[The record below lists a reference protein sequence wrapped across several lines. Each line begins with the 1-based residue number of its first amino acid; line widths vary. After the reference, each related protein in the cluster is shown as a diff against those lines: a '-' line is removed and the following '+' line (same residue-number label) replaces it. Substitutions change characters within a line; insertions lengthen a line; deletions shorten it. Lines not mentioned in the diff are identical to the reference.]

1 MLPSTNRN
9 GFCIML
15 FLAFLFTLAMIAA
28 FTLVPARLGRRKV
41 CRTDF
46 LGAVLPAATVWL
58 WAFCIWSKPGLTVD
72 FDGFRCGA
80 ITAMALWACG
90 LVFGVSHLAKAGA
103 HRRITAAA
111 LLLAASLGAETFICN
126 LNYWATH
133 SYTPVDLRTYLQEA
147 EDDADLLTLD
157 EEHTTLTFAGLDQE
171 LYNLQ
176 LSGLEYVYDGPHPEV
191 QNPLFILNVAATD
204 DATSA
209 SRQSWSWEVSVKAS
223 RSQVRSLDLSGKAHT
238 LTLTAYPYNGEYR
251 QYPVSYTL
259 QTVYANVPRAFDF
272 SLVRWVVLL
281 ALMTAA
287 YALRPASAAWCEAYL
302 SHHKKYR
309 PAVLLLGVVL
319 GALTFLAPFA
329 DRFSAGVSTS
339 FYNTADWDGGSRINF
354 TLHIDDWA
362 SDTAAQYGALAHSL
376 LNGRLD
382 LEKDPPAAMQEME
395 NPYDTAARQQQAP
408 DALWDVAYYHGRYY
422 VYFGVVPCLLFQL
435 PFEALTGVRDLPP
448 SLPMILLSWLYLLAA
463 FGCIK
468 QTARRWFPNLS
479 VAAYWLLCAGIG
491 SGSQLFYLLKRPST
505 YEYAILSGAAFVMLA
520 LWQWLLAA
528 NQPEEKHSRICLHL
542 TLGSLCMALVAGCR
556 PQMVLFAVLCLPIFW
571 QRYIRQKRLCT
582 RQGAVE
588 AVAFLLPVVLVAV
601 GLMWYNAARFG
612 SPFDFGANYNL
623 TSNDMTRR
631 GFSVGRIAP
640 AVLTFLLGIPGV
652 QAVFPYLTAIRMQTN
667 YLGLTIT
674 ELYYGGAFACLPL
687 LWGLVCLPMARRRL
701 AQKRDLR
708 AMLTLTLVCMLV
720 LAVLDCQMAGML
732 YRYQSDWL
740 GLVLLAA
747 ALVWALAEQTLC
759 AHVDQP
765 GIATLQRTLHI
776 ALPLAVLAGAAYNFC
791 VYFTAEP
798 GLVGQNPALYQNVS
812 RLVQFW
818 L

>member
-1 MLPSTNRN
+1 
-9 GFCIML
+9 ML
-15 FLAFLFTLAMIAA
+15 FLALLFTLALIAA
-28 FTLVPARLGRRKV
+28 FTVAPARLGRRKIA
-41 CRTDF
+41 RADF
-46 LGAVLPAATVWL
+46 RSAILPAAAVWL
-58 WAFCIWSKPGLTVD
+58 WAFCIWSKPGLTVG
-72 FDGFRCGA
+72 FDGFRCLA
-80 ITAMALWACG
+80 INAMVLWACG
-90 LVFGVSHLAKAGA
+90 LVAGF
-103 HRRITAAA
+103 RRLRQGGKHWPIAAAA
-111 LLLAASLGAETFICN
+111 LLLAASLGAEAFVCN

-133 SYTPVDLRTYLQEA
+133 SYTPVDLRAYLQEA
-147 EDDADLLTLD
+147 ADDAVPLTLD
-157 EEHTTLTFAGLDQE
+157 EEHTTLTFAGLEQE

-191 QNPLFILNVAATD
+191 QNPLLNLNVAATD
-204 DATSA
+204 EATSA
-209 SRQSWSWEVSVKAS
+209 SRQSWNWEVSVKAA

-272 SLVRWVVLL
+272 SLVRWAALL

-287 YALRPASAAWCEAYL
+287 YALRPASAAWKEAYL
-302 SHHKKYR
+302 THCKKYR
-309 PAVLLLGVVL
+309 PAVLLLGIVL
-319 GALTFLAPFA
+319 CALTFLAPFA
-329 DRFSAGVSTS
+329 DRFNAGVSTS
-339 FYNTADWDGGSRINF
+339 FYNTADWDGESRINF
-354 TLHIDDWA
+354 TLHINDWA

-376 LNGRLD
+376 LHGRLD
-382 LEKDPPAAMQEME
+382 LEKDPPAAMQEMA

-422 VYFGVVPCLLFQL
+422 VYFGIIPCLLFQL
-435 PFEALTGVRDLPP
+435 PFEALTGVGDLPP

-463 FGCIK
+463 FGCLK
-468 QTARRWFPNLS
+468 QAARRWFPS
-479 VAAYWLLCAGIG
+479 MSAAVYWLLCAGLG
-491 SGSQLFYLLKRPST
+491 TGSQLFYLLKRPST
-505 YEYAILSGAAFVMLA
+505 YEYAILAGAAFVMLA

-528 NQPEEKHSRICLHL
+528 NQPSESHRRICLHL
-542 TLGSLCMALVAGCR
+542 VLGSLCMALVAGCR

-571 QRYIRQKRLCT
+571 QRYGQQKRLRT
-582 RQGAVE
+582 KQGAVE
-588 AVAFLLPVVLVAV
+588 AVAFLLPVILVAA

-631 GFSVGRIAP
+631 GFSIGRNAP
-640 AVLTFLLGIPGV
+640 AVLTFLFGIPGV
-652 QAVFPYLTAIRMQTN
+652 QAVFPYITATRMQTN

-687 LWGLVCLPMARRRL
+687 LWGFACLPMARRRL

-708 AMLTLTLVCMLV
+708 AMLTLSLVCMLV

-740 GLVLLAA
+740 GPVLLAA
-747 ALVWALAEQTLC
+747 ALAWALAEQTLD
-759 AHVDQP
+759 AHAAQP
-765 GIATLQRTLHI
+765 GMATLQHTLHI
-776 ALPLAVLAGAAYNFC
+776 VLPLAVLAGAAYSFC

-798 GLVGQNPALYQNVS
+798 GLIGQNPALYQNVS